1 MAHPDS
7 DGAAEMLE
15 GGHRAV
21 ATAAMRLAELYAQR
35 MQIHARLREQRAR
48 AASATDQRHADI
60 AAAATQ
66 TLNTAARRTPPSF
79 TGQGTDSEQA
89 RAEAIRNVTPDE
101 FSQARVQAAQE
112 LAGTGTGG
120 DAADEQAV
128 TRRQFEILESEAF
141 VRAVLDDREQ
151 WEARQIAATPHDRAV
166 EEAREQLI
174 TMKTPQLVGDWT
186 STDLNN
192 ATAWMASTSHV
203 DWSAYHLTQQ
213 EGNDHNA
220 AQIAR
225 ENVVNRYRSA
235 NSGQRETTVTAEP
248 GYDSVAARSRRAD
261 TLERTGLDRDIIES
275 AMITDLGFGTPAAE
289 SVTPAATKRRP
300 AAQARNR
307 GAERQHQTLG
317 R

>member
-15 GGHRAV
+15 GGHRAI

-79 TGQGTDSEQA
+79 TGQGTDSDQA
-89 RAEAIRNVTPDE
+89 RTEVIRDVPLDE
-101 FSQARVQAAQE
+101 FTQAHQQAVQE
-112 LAGTGTGG
+112 LAGTGTGVA
-120 DAADEQAV
+120 AADEDAV
-128 TRRQFEILESEAF
+128 IRRQFEILESEAF
-141 VRAVLDDREQ
+141 VRAVVDDQEQ
-151 WEARQIAATPHDRAV
+151 WEARRIAASTPDRTAHRSDELAAAEV
-166 EEAREQLI
+166 WLAHTAPADFATYRATQ
-174 TMKTPQLVGDWT
+174 VGQDT
-186 STDLNN
+186 SS
-192 ATAWMASTSHV
+192 AETA
-203 DWSAYHLTQQ
+203 Q
-213 EGNDHNA
+213 ENL
-220 AQIAR
+220 
-225 ENVVNRYRSA
+225 VNRYESTPTD
-235 NSGQRETTVTAEP
+235 QRAATSTAQP
-248 GYDSVAARSRRAD
+248 GYDSAAARSTRAAA
-261 TLERTGLDRDIIES
+261 LDRGGFDQDIIES

-289 SVTPAATKRRP
+289 SVTPTATKRRP